1 MLRVFLQL
9 SLYFLGELL
18 VIVEYCRFGNLQTF
32 LINHR
37 TNFVNL
43 VDKFGNLKT
52 QDEMESNNFTR

>member
-18 VIVEYCRFGNLQTF
+18 VIVEYCRFGNLQSF

-37 TNFVNL
+37 KNFVNL
-43 VDKFGNLKT
+43 VDEFGNLKT
-52 QDEMESNNFTR
+52 QDELESHFTR